1 MEELKQVGTLAD
13 TCEEMSKVE
22 ADELLEEMRQCE
34 EQIKAAEAER
44 NTFKA
49 RYEQKILNAEHI
61 CELATKE
68 AREKITLITEQ
79 LRQFAGVHVT
89 DKKRSVSL
97 PTGTLAFR
105 KQPPR
110 FFFDDLKEAS
120 GKDERLIKF
129 VKHNAHEFLKVKV
142 EESVDW
148 LKFKGKLAISDG
160 VVSYAETGEIIEG
173 LHAEFLPDKFTVKI
187 S

>member
-1 MEELKQVGTLAD
+1 MELNNEKSV
-13 TCEEMSKVE
+13 EMTKIE
-22 ADELLEEMRQCE
+22 ADSLLEEMRQCE
-34 EQIKAAEAER
+34 EKIKAAEADRDEFR
-44 NTFKA
+44 A
-49 RYEQKILNAEHI
+49 LYEKKIMNAEHI

-68 AREKITLITEQ
+68 AREKIAFITEK
-79 LRQFAGVHVT
+79 LKRFAEVNVT
-89 DKKRSVSL
+89 DKRRSVPL

-129 VKHNAHEFLKVKV
+129 VKHNANEYLKVKV

-148 LKFKGKLAISDG
+148 LQFKSKLAISDG
-160 VVSYAETGEIIEG
+160 IVSYAETGEIIEG

>member
-1 MEELKQVGTLAD
+1 MDMTNSLS
-13 TCEEMSKVE
+13 EEMSKVE

-34 EQIKAAEAER
+34 EQIKAAEADR
-44 NTFKA
+44 DAFRA
-49 RYEQKILNAEHI
+49 LYEQKILNAEHI

-105 KQPPR
+105 KQPPK
-110 FFFDDLKEAS
+110 FFFDDLKDERLS
-120 GKDERLIKF
+120 KDERLIKF
-129 VKHNAHEFLKVKV
+129 VKHNAHEYLKV